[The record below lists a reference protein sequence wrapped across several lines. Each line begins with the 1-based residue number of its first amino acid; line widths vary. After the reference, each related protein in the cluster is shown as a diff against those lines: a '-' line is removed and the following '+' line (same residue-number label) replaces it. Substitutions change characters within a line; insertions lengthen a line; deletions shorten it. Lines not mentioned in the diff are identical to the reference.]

1 MVLPNWDALPVRT
14 KRSRKRLYALIAS
27 EYSLT
32 AWKSLPYNVK
42 RSKKH
47 LYNYIASQKNLEE
60 YDELAKNNMRSTR
73 LLYTYIKEN
82 ASGSKPTLTVKVK
95 DGEDNV
101 SGATVT
107 IGTTEKTTDASGET
121 TYSLDYDN
129 YTVEVEK
136 TYYEDYTE
144 NIKFRANHKTFTIP
158 LEPTLYKVTVTA
170 KDGSANALSNAT
182 VNIKQSTT
190 TLATGKTGTDGKVE
204 LNVRAG
210 TFTLEAESSDKTL
223 SYTGSLTVD
232 GEESETITLTAPVST
247 GTVTVTCQD
256 SEQTPLEYA
265 SIFLCDSNQMPT
277 QQDDSMVV
285 ANGFTESDGT
295 ATLTLYDKETHQAT
309 EVTDIPFDD
318 YYLFAVNNDD
328 SLNYTGTLTVDGDE
342 TVTIT
347 LTEQQG
353 GDE

>member
-1 MVLPNWDALPVRT
+1 MTLPNWDALPVRT
-14 KRSRKRLYALIAS
+14 KRSRKRLYTLIAS
-27 EYSLT
+27 ELSLT
-32 AWKSLPYNVK
+32 AWKSLPNNVK
-42 RSKKH
+42 RSKIH

-82 ASGSKPTLTVKVK
+82 ASGSKPTLTIKVK
-95 DGEDNV
+95 DGETNV

-182 VNIKQSTT
+182 VNIKQSTNV
-190 TLATGKTGTDGKVE
+190 LATGKTGTDGKVE
-204 LNVRAG
+204 LSVRAG
-210 TFTLEAESSDKTL
+210 TFTLEAESSDKSL
-223 SYTGSLTVD
+223 SYSGSLTVD
-232 GEESETITLTAPVST
+232 GEETETITLIAQT
-247 GTVTVTCQD
+247 GVVAITCQD
-256 SEQTPLEYA
+256 GVYTVIEGADVYLYTGNTKPSA
-265 SIFLCDSNQMPT
+265 
-277 QQDDSMVV
+277 QDDSMVV
-285 ANGFTESDGT
+285 AYGETDGSGI
-295 ATLTLYDKETHQAT
+295 ADIYIYDTSSHQAT
-309 EVTDIPFDD
+309 EDYDIL
-318 YYLFAVNNDD
+318 YGTYNLYAVKG
-328 SLNYTGTLTVDGDE
+328 SLEYEGTLTVNDE
-342 TVTIT
+342 EITKTIT
-347 LTEQQG
+347 LTG
-353 GDE
+353 GDS